1 MLDRCTSLDPHE
13 RALALE
19 NSEKIELAHANA
31 GRQGD
36 SILPDP
42 DNVENH
48 YVCFVNSTTS
58 RKVYDMDGDKK
69 GPLDKDVTLTADE
82 DVLSKGVLRLV
93 REYIDRDNGEKLNF
107 NLMALVCKPL

>member
-1 MLDRCTSLDPHE
+1 
-13 RALALE
+13 
-19 NSEKIELAHANA
+19 
-31 GRQGD
+31 
-36 SILPDP
+36 
-42 DNVENH
+42 
-48 YVCFVNSTTS
+48 
-58 RKVYDMDGDKK
+58 MDGDKK